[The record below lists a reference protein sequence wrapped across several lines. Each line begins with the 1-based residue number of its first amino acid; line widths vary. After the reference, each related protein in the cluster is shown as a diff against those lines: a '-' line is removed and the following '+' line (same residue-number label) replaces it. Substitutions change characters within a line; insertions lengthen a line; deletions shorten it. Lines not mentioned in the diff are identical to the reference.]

1 MWCIT
6 WLVPGDELGRVKLY
20 SYPALAASCGT
31 VDLVAHGENVTGV
44 AFPVGGDLITVGGRE
59 ASLIQWDL

>member
-1 MWCIT
+1 M
-6 WLVPGDELGRVKLY
+6 KLY

-44 AFPVGGDLITVGGRE
+44 AFPVGGDLVTVGGRE